1 MSYIGID
8 IGTTGCKVLA
18 FNQDGKLLAEAYRE
32 YPLLTPQPGW
42 VELDAEEV
50 WRAVGDNIQDVAMGL
65 SHDPPRALAVATLG
79 EAVVPID
86 AHGRPLANSIVS
98 FDNRTI
104 GQFKQFIAQVKTDT
118 VFEITGLFP
127 LSHYTIFKWMWWREQ
142 QPELFTKT
150 WKFLC
155 FGDYI
160 SVRLGL
166 RPLMDHSMATRTLAF
181 DNRAKIWSQELLNMA
196 GMDLEKLPDTAPS
209 GTVVGELSSQVATS
223 LNLPRGIVLVLGGL
237 DQACAALGAGA
248 VHPGD
253 NLLSIGTVGAIG
265 PVFEAPTIQMRN
277 ECILSM
283 PHVVPGLF
291 LTLGATTSGGAL
303 LRWFCDQLGY
313 EERQIA
319 LQTNQ
324 DIFKVITSLV
334 KDRPTELLMLPHFSG
349 SRFAF
354 NNPGAKGALIGLTF
368 ATQKYEFVRAILD
381 SVAYELCLI
390 RERFEKAGLPIT
402 QLRAVGGGSRS
413 DVWMQIIADCL
424 QVPIYAMQNPE
435 AGALGAALLGLLAVD
450 TNRSLSDTV
459 NAIVFP
465 RRVFNPRKEW
475 IDYHARR
482 IAAYRKAYAQMKD
495 IYPLL
500 DLSAGDQERIP
511 PG

>member
-8 IGTTGCKVLA
+8 IGTTGCKALA
-18 FNQDGKLLAEAYRE
+18 FDQDGKLLAKAYRE
-32 YPLLTPQPGW
+32 YPLLTTQLGW
-42 VELDAEEV
+42 AELDAEEV
-50 WRAVGDNIQDVAMGL
+50 WRAVRDNIQEIAMGL

-86 AHGRPLANSIVS
+86 AHRKPLTNSIIS
-98 FDNRTI
+98 FDNRAI
-104 GQFKQFIAQVKTDT
+104 GQFKQFIVQVTSDT

-127 LSHYTIFKWMWWREQ
+127 LSHYSIFKWMWWREQ
-142 QPELFTKT
+142 QPDLFKNI

-160 SVRLGL
+160 GVRLGL

-181 DNRAKIWSQELLNMA
+181 DNRKKTWSQDLLDVA
-196 GMDLEKLPDTAPS
+196 GVDLEKLPETAPS
-209 GTVVGELSSQVATS
+209 GTIVGELPSRVATS

-237 DQACAALGAGA
+237 DQGCAALGAGA
-248 VHPGD
+248 IHPGD
-253 NLLSIGTVGAIG
+253 TLLSIGTVGAIG
-265 PVFEAPTIQMRN
+265 PVFAAPTVQMRRD
-277 ECILSM
+277 CILTM
-283 PHVVPGLF
+283 PHVVPDLLF
-291 LTLGATTSGGAL
+291 TLGATTSAGAL
-303 LRWFCDQLGY
+303 LRWFRDQFGY

-319 LQTNQ
+319 RQTDR
-324 DIFKVITSLV
+324 DIFEVITSLV
-334 KDRPTELLMLPHFSG
+334 NDRPTELLMLPHFSG

-354 NNPGAKGALIGLTF
+354 NNPVAKGALIGLTF
-368 ATQKYEFVRAILD
+368 ATQKYELVRAILD

-390 RERFEKAGLPIT
+390 RERFENAGLPIT

-413 DVWMQIIADCL
+413 DVWMQILADSV
-424 QVPIYAMQNPE
+424 QIPIYAMQNPE
-435 AGALGAALLGLLAVD
+435 AGALGAALLGHLAVD

-475 IDYHARR
+475 LDYHTGR
-482 IAAYRKAYAQMKD
+482 IATYRKAYTLMKD

-500 DLSAGDQERIP
+500 DLSASDKT
-511 PG
+511 